1 MSKHDEEYQIII
13 MIALIFGFMC
23 IIIAVVGIVWCMCT
37 SSILPCRRNE
47 IKNIYTI
54 QNVILQEDTL

>member
-23 IIIAVVGIVWCMCT
+23 IIIAVVGILCCRCT

-47 IKNIYTI
+47 IKNIYTMR
-54 QNVILQEDTL
+54 NVILQEDTL